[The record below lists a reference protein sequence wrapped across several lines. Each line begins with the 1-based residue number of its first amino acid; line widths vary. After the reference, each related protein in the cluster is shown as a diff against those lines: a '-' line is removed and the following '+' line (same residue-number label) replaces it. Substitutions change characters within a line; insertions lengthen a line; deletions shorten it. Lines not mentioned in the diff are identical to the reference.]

1 MQVQNEKHRT
11 DGTVTPS
18 LKQDGLTRKLNSE
31 RAERPFETG
40 EKMKAIAFTRP
51 LPIEAEDSLVELDL
65 PQPEIGARDLL
76 VNVRAVSV
84 NPVDTKIRGAR
95 HQGSTSDNTGKP
107 RVLGWDAAGVV
118 VSKGAGVSGFN
129 VGDEVYYAGELDRPG
144 SNAEYQAV
152 DERLVGR
159 KPKSIGFAEAA
170 ALPLTGITAWEL
182 LFDRLGIREGESGS
196 SLLVSGAAG
205 GVGSILVQLARRLT
219 GLTIIATASRPET
232 VQWVKQMGAH
242 HVIDYTKPLAEQ
254 VKGLSAPAVK
264 YVTSLTGTAR
274 NFAQLVE
281 VLAPQGKLGLIDDPQ
296 TLDVVPL
303 KRKAASLHW
312 EFMFARSMWQTPDM
326 AEQGRLLSRVAD
338 LVDRGELRSTQT
350 QTFSPINVENLKKAH
365 TLAES
370 GRAIGKV
377 TLSGF

>member
-1 MQVQNEKHRT
+1 MR
-11 DGTVTPS
+11 
-18 LKQDGLTRKLNSE
+18 
-31 RAERPFETG
+31 
-40 EKMKAIAFTRP
+40 AIAFIRP
-51 LPIEAEDSLVELDL
+51 LPIEAQDSLVELEF
-65 PQPEIGARDLL
+65 PQPEFGSRDLL

-84 NPVDTKIRGAR
+84 NPVDTKVRGAR
-95 HQGSTSDNTGKP
+95 HQGSATNSSGKP

-118 VSKGAGVSGFN
+118 VGKGTAVTRFD

-170 ALPLTGITAWEL
+170 ALPLTSITAWEL
-182 LFDRLGIREGESGS
+182 LFDRFGIREGESGS

-219 GLTIIATASRPET
+219 GLTVVATASRPET
-232 VQWVKQMGAH
+232 VDWVKQMGAH
-242 HVIDYTKPLAEQ
+242 HVIDHTKPLAAQ
-254 VKGLSAPAVK
+254 VNGLGVPSMK
-264 YVTSLTGTAR
+264 YIASLTATAR

-281 VLAPQGKLGLIDDPQ
+281 VLAPEGKLGLIDDPE
-296 TLDVVPL
+296 TLDAVPL

-312 EFMFARSMWQTPDM
+312 EFMFARSMWQTADM
-326 AEQGRLLSRVAD
+326 GEQGRLLSRVSE

-365 TLAES
+365 ALAES
-370 GRAIGKV
+370 GKAIGKV

>member
-1 MQVQNEKHRT
+1 MR
-11 DGTVTPS
+11 
-18 LKQDGLTRKLNSE
+18 
-31 RAERPFETG
+31 
-40 EKMKAIAFTRP
+40 AIAFIRP
-51 LPIEAEDSLVELDL
+51 LPIEAQDSLVELEF
-65 PQPEIGARDLL
+65 PQPEFGSRDLL

-84 NPVDTKIRGAR
+84 NPVDTKVRGAR
-95 HQGSTSDNTGKP
+95 HQGSATNSSGKP

-118 VSKGAGVSGFN
+118 VGKGTAVTRFD

-170 ALPLTGITAWEL
+170 ALPLTSITAWEL
-182 LFDRLGIREGESGS
+182 LFDRFGIREGESGS

-219 GLTIIATASRPET
+219 GLTVVATASRSET
-232 VQWVKQMGAH
+232 VDWVKQMGAH
-242 HVIDYTKPLAEQ
+242 HVIDHTKPLAAQ
-254 VKGLSAPAVK
+254 VNGLGVPSMK
-264 YVTSLTGTAR
+264 YIASLTATAR

-281 VLAPQGKLGLIDDPQ
+281 VLAPEGKLGLIDDPE
-296 TLDVVPL
+296 TLDAVPL

-312 EFMFARSMWQTPDM
+312 EFMFARSMWQTADM
-326 AEQGRLLSRVAD
+326 GEQGRLLSRVSE

-365 TLAES
+365 ALAES
-370 GRAIGKV
+370 GKAIGKV

>member
-1 MQVQNEKHRT
+1 
-11 DGTVTPS
+11 
-18 LKQDGLTRKLNSE
+18 
-31 RAERPFETG
+31 
-40 EKMKAIAFTRP
+40 MKAIAFLHP
-51 LPIEAEDSLVELDL
+51 QPIEAQDSLVELDL
-65 PQPEIGARDLL
+65 PQPEFGPRDLL

-84 NPVDTKIRGAR
+84 NPVDTKVRGAR
-95 HQGSTSDNTGKP
+95 HQGSASHDTGKP

-118 VSKGAGVSGFN
+118 VNRGAAVSGFN
-129 VGDEVYYAGELDRPG
+129 VGDEVYYAGELERPG

-152 DERLVGR
+152 DERLLGR

-170 ALPLTGITAWEL
+170 ALPLTSITAWEL
-182 LFDRLGIREGESGS
+182 LFDRFGVREGESGA

-205 GVGSILVQLARRLT
+205 GVGSILVQLATRLT
-219 GLTIIATASRPET
+219 GLTVVATASRPET
-232 VQWVKQMGAH
+232 VDWVTQMGAH
-242 HVIDYTKPLAEQ
+242 QVIDHTKPLPAQ
-254 VKGLSAPAVK
+254 VNSLRVPPVK
-264 YVTSLTGTAR
+264 YVASLTATAR

-281 VLAPQGKLGLIDDPQ
+281 VLAPQGKLGLIDDPE

-326 AEQGRLLSRVAD
+326 PEQGRLLTRVAE

-365 TLAES
+365 ALAES
-370 GRAIGKV
+370 GKSIGKV

>member
-1 MQVQNEKHRT
+1 V
-11 DGTVTPS
+11 
-18 LKQDGLTRKLNSE
+18 
-31 RAERPFETG
+31 
-40 EKMKAIAFTRP
+40 KAIAFTHP
-51 LPIEAEDSLVELDL
+51 LPIEAPDSLVELDL
-65 PQPEIGARDLL
+65 PQPELRPRDLL

-95 HQGSTSDNTGKP
+95 HQGSASDNTGKP

-118 VSKGAGVSGFN
+118 VGKGAAVTGFN
-129 VGDEVYYAGELDRPG
+129 LGDEVYYAGELDRAG

-170 ALPLTGITAWEL
+170 ALPLTSITAWEL
-182 LFDRLGIREGESGS
+182 LFDRLGIRMGESDA

-205 GVGSILVQLARRLT
+205 GVGSILIQLARRLT
-219 GLTIIATASRPET
+219 GLTVVGTASRPET
-232 VQWVKQMGAH
+232 AEWVTQMGAH
-242 HVIDYTKPLAEQ
+242 HVIDHTKPMAEQ
-254 VKGLSAPAVK
+254 LNGLGVPGVK
-264 YVTSLTGTAR
+264 YITSLTATAR

-281 VLAPQGKLGLIDDPQ
+281 VLAPQGKIGLIDDPA

-326 AEQGRLLSRVAD
+326 GEQGSLLTLVSE
-338 LVDRGELRSTQT
+338 LVDRGALLSTQT
-350 QTFSPINVENLKKAH
+350 ITFSPINVENLKKAH
-365 TLAES
+365 ALAES
-370 GRAIGKV
+370 GKAIGKV